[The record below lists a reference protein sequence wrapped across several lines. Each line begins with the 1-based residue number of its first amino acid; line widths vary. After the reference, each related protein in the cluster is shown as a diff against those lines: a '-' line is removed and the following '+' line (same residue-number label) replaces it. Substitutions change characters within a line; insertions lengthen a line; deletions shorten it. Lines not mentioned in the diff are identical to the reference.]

1 MESDGIRPSC
11 VQYGKRDRICL
22 RFFRQIKRRLRC
34 SRPFDLLLFEHTLR
48 ILDQQDRQPGD
59 GAQGYGRETQQTVVQ
74 YLAEALLKI
83 RRPFAEV
90 FKEEVHQPHQPGA
103 PVDQAQ
109 RAQSVGFALFAGV
122 PSHGGRYG
130 SHQG

>member
-1 MESDGIRPSC
+1 M
-11 VQYGKRDRICL
+11 
-22 RFFRQIKRRLRC
+22 
-34 SRPFDLLLFEHTLR
+34 LFEHTLR

-90 FKEEVHQPHQPGA
+90 FKEEVPQPHQPGDVILLTGVGEVFPLLRVHNLLNDMLA
-103 PVDQAQ
+103 DFGTVPVVVMYPGSFDGRQLKLFNKENASNYY
-109 RAQSVGFALFAGV
+109 RAFDIS
-122 PSHGGRYG
+122 
-130 SHQG
+130 